1 MYNNNIYIY
10 ISNQNHVGILGYWPS
25 IHTCIYI
32 YIHIIYNHPNIQ
44 NRYAC
49 YIKQDIQGQW
59 YSRVN
64 LGSFGPDHRRRLLP
78 WSWGRGQWISPG
90 IFPLSCWLIVVAT
103 QDPGKNWSFFANY
116 WVLPWVF
123 TCHFCCVLNLS
134 IGSSYLP
141 SRTIDV
147 FPGSVVSWP
156 WVVDSI
162 WGSWLGSAIHWP
174 TVSWL
179 RVP

>member
-1 MYNNNIYIY
+1 MYIYYIY
-10 ISNQNHVGILGYWPS
+10 IITPIVKIGMHVTSNRISKVS
-25 IHTCIYI
+25 D
-32 YIHIIYNHPNIQ
+32 
-44 NRYAC
+44 
-49 YIKQDIQGQW
+49 K
-59 YSRVN
+59 RVN

-78 WSWGRGQWISPG
+78 WSWSRGQWISPG

-103 QDPGKNWSFFANY
+103 QDHGKNWWFFANY
-116 WVLPWVF
+116 WVLPWFYHQILHAIFVV
-123 TCHFCCVLNLS
+123 CWIWASDHR
-134 IGSSYLP
+134 I
-141 SRTIDV
+141 SRAIDD
-147 FPGSVVSWP
+147 FPGVVSWP